1 MPPVLQDV
9 SRTAAPTA
17 WESMSR
23 HSLESSERE
32 EFPAT
37 QCYGA
42 MDAMDGDFL
51 DSDAPGAL
59 ESFNATQ
66 AYDFESHESD
76 NILATQV
83 YLDDIDAGA
92 DTLQYSDMSV
102 LQNETGV
109 DDSDPPEILNEA
121 ELMATQ
127 AYAED
132 DLVQAEDAEDESNEK
147 EAVQSMRAK
156 ASEAIPFAGPRE
168 PCDMPPPMVPDRK
181 RKRDEPSE
189 ANCEAK
195 LSWPDQNLR
204 TAVAT
209 PVRSPRP
216 ASHEV
221 LHVEDSPPKPEKTGP
236 KRRRLYGK
244 QPPPF
249 PNPFL
254 PPPRLPGRVGL
265 LGLPEVE
272 VKGRQV
278 KAAKASRARKATSRK
293 RQKVYFAVTGF
304 VLDRVKRDKLE
315 KIPGVVVLDEWSSK
329 VTHVIAK
336 GFRRT
341 TKLMCAVCAGLHIVV
356 PEFIDEC
363 IKAGDVI
370 DEEAFLLR
378 DEISEATFAEK
389 HQLPIYSLQT
399 AVQQARIEGAL
410 LRNKSV
416 YWIDG
421 SAAEREELRLLV
433 EAAGGRWLKRKP
445 RKPPAAE
452 AVVATA
458 PKSLWLGKDFDPE
471 LLREAACTQVLRW
484 ETYRL

>member
-1 MPPVLQDV
+1 
-9 SRTAAPTA
+9 
-17 WESMSR
+17 
-23 HSLESSERE
+23 
-32 EFPAT
+32 
-37 QCYGA
+37 
-42 MDAMDGDFL
+42 MDGDFL
-51 DSDAPGAL
+51 DSGAPGAPL

-92 DTLQYSDMSV
+92 DTLQYSDVSV

-109 DDSDPPEILNEA
+109 DDSDPPEISNEA

-132 DLVQAEDAEDESNEK
+132 DLVQAEDTVDESIAG
-147 EAVQSMRAK
+147 EAVQSMQAK
-156 ASEAIPFAGPRE
+156 ASEPIPFAGPRE
-168 PCDMPPPMVPDRK
+168 ACDMPPPMVPDRK

-189 ANCEAK
+189 ANGEAK
-195 LSWPDQNLR
+195 LSLPDQSLR

-209 PVRSPRP
+209 PVRSPRSV
-216 ASHEV
+216 SHEV
-221 LHVEDSPPKPEKTGP
+221 LHVEDSPPKPERTGP

-244 QPPPF
+244 QPPPI

-278 KAAKASRARKATSRK
+278 KGRQAKVAKASRAREATSRK
-293 RQKVYFAVTGF
+293 RPKLYFAVTGF
-304 VLDRVKRDKLE
+304 VLDRVKRDKLQ
-315 KIPGVVVLDEWSSK
+315 KIPGVVVVDEWSSK
-329 VTHVIAK
+329 VTHVVAK

-378 DEISEATFAEK
+378 DEIAEATFAEK

-410 LRNKSV
+410 LHNKSV

-445 RKPPAAE
+445 RKQPAAE
-452 AVVATA
+452 AAVATA

>member
-1 MPPVLQDV
+1 MPPMSQEV
-9 SRTAAPTA
+9 SRTAALTA

-37 QCYGA
+37 QCYGT
-42 MDAMDGDFL
+42 MDADGDFL
-51 DSDAPGAL
+51 DSDAAGAPF

-76 NILATQV
+76 NILATQA

-102 LQNETGV
+102 QNETGV
-109 DDSDPPEILNEA
+109 DDSDPPEISNEA

-132 DLVQAEDAEDESNEK
+132 ALVQAEDAEDESNEK
-147 EAVQSMRAK
+147 EAMQSMHAK
-156 ASEAIPFAGPRE
+156 ASAIPVAGPRE
-168 PCDMPPPMVPDRK
+168 PCDMPPPMVPDHK

-189 ANCEAK
+189 AKCEAK
-195 LSWPDQNLR
+195 LTLPKRCR

-221 LHVEDSPPKPEKTGP
+221 LHVEDSPPKSERTGP

-254 PPPRLPGRVGL
+254 PPPRLPDRVGL
-265 LGLPEVE
+265 LGLPKVE
-272 VKGRQV
+272 VKGRQE

-293 RQKVYFAVTGF
+293 RPKVYFAVTGF

-315 KIPGVVVLDEWSSK
+315 KIPGVVVVDEWSSK
-329 VTHVIAK
+329 VTHVVAK

-378 DEISEATFAEK
+378 DEHAEATFAEK
-389 HQLPIYSLQT
+389 HHLPIYSLQT

-410 LRNKSV
+410 LRHKSV

>member
-1 MPPVLQDV
+1 
-9 SRTAAPTA
+9 
-17 WESMSR
+17 MSR

-51 DSDAPGAL
+51 DSGAPGAPL

-92 DTLQYSDMSV
+92 DTLQYGDMSV

-109 DDSDPPEILNEA
+109 DDSDPPEISNEA

-132 DLVQAEDAEDESNEK
+132 DLVQAEDAMEMNEK
-147 EAVQSMRAK
+147 EVVQSVEAK
-156 ASEAIPFAGPRE
+156 AQASEAIAGPRE

-189 ANCEAK
+189 ANCGAK
-195 LSWPDQNLR
+195 LSLPDQSLR

-221 LHVEDSPPKPEKTGP
+221 LHVEDSPPKPERTGP

-249 PNPFL
+249 PNPFS

-265 LGLPEVE
+265 RGLPQLE

-278 KAAKASRARKATSRK
+278 KAKDSRARKATSRK
-293 RQKVYFAVTGF
+293 RPKVYFAVTGF

-315 KIPGVVVLDEWSSK
+315 KIPGVVVVDEWSSK
-329 VTHVIAK
+329 VTHVVAK

-370 DEEAFLLR
+370 DEETFLLR
-378 DEISEATFAEK
+378 DETAEATFAEK

-416 YWIDG
+416 YWMDG

-445 RKPPAAE
+445 RKPPAE

-458 PKSLWLGKDFDPE
+458 PKSLWLGQDFDPE

>member
-147 EAVQSMRAK
+147 EAGQSMRAK

-189 ANCEAK
+189 ANCETK
-195 LSWPDQNLR
+195 LSLPDQNLR

-221 LHVEDSPPKPEKTGP
+221 LHVEDSPLKPERTGP

-293 RQKVYFAVTGF
+293 RQQSLDLSWTESNVT
-304 VLDRVKRDKLE
+304 
-315 KIPGVVVLDEWSSK
+315 S
-329 VTHVIAK
+329 
-336 GFRRT
+336 
-341 TKLMCAVCAGLHIVV
+341 
-356 PEFIDEC
+356 
-363 IKAGDVI
+363 
-370 DEEAFLLR
+370 
-378 DEISEATFAEK
+378 
-389 HQLPIYSLQT
+389 
-399 AVQQARIEGAL
+399 
-410 LRNKSV
+410 
-416 YWIDG
+416 
-421 SAAEREELRLLV
+421 
-433 EAAGGRWLKRKP
+433 LKRSLVWWFWTNGLQRLHMSLPKAFDGQP
-445 RKPPAAE
+445 SSCVPCAPAFILWFQS
-452 AVVATA
+452 
-458 PKSLWLGKDFDPE
+458 SLISALKQE
-471 LLREAACTQVLRW
+471 M
-484 ETYRL
+484 